1 MPACRIL
8 VADDK
13 ASSRELVRTILENLG
28 YEVREA
34 DDGIKALQAIR
45 ESLPDLV
52 LLDLQMPGLTGHEVL
67 ARLRADERFA
77 KLPVVALTA
86 SAMSGDR
93 EKALAAGFTSYL
105 AKPVT
110 LSTLRAEVSRLLQ
123 PQ

>member
-1 MPACRIL
+1 MSARRIL

-13 ASSRELVRTILENLG
+13 ASSRELVRTILENIG

-34 DDGIKALQAIR
+34 EDGIKALEAVLN
-45 ESLPDLV
+45 SPPNLV

-67 ARLRADERFA
+67 ARIRADERFA
-77 KLPVVALTA
+77 NLPVVALTA

-110 LSTLRAEVSRLLQ
+110 LSMLRAEISRLL
-123 PQ
+123 PSP